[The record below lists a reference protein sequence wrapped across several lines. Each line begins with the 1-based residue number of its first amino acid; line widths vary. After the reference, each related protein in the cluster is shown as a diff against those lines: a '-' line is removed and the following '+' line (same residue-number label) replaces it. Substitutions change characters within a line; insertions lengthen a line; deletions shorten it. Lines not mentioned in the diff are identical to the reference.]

1 MGILYGYHFLYVVNN
16 AAVEEQRQM
25 KGGVIVTIILFVSIF
40 YPNQVAI

>member
-1 MGILYGYHFLYVVNN
+1 MDITFLYVVNN

-25 KGGVIVTIILFVSIF
+25 KGGIVTIILFVSIF